1 MHLGPILTCITLIS
15 AKDLW
20 VGAGGLRCIL
30 VSAGGCSE
38 DQCHACLFSPRTSRA
53 LIALRAQQRCPPRN
67 TTCKY
72 TRGGKNTAVQ
82 KRIAVPME
90 SCLVPSALHAQAAL
104 PIRALRVRFNR
115 FRVRPTRM
123 QRATLECIL
132 GGSYTGVQF
141 RAGIGRVGVLATLEL
156 GACPLLMH
164 CHPITLIIILIII
177 FVAHTIIIIIIMVL
191 ISFCCQDQRLL

>member
-1 MHLGPILTCITLIS
+1 M
-15 AKDLW
+15 
-20 VGAGGLRCIL
+20 RCIL
-30 VSAGGCSE
+30 VSAGAVKINVTRASSLLG
-38 DQCHACLFSPRTSRA
+38 PVA
-53 LIALRAQQRCPPRN
+53 LIAPRAQQRCPPRN

-72 TRGGKNTAVQ
+72 TRGGKYTAVQ
-82 KRIAVPME
+82 KRIAVAME
-90 SCLVPSALHAQAAL
+90 SCLVPSALHAHAAL

-115 FRVRPTRM
+115 LRVRPTRM

-164 CHPITLIIILIII
+164 CHPITLIIIINIII
-177 FVAHTIIIIIIMVL
+177 FVVLTIIITIMVL
-191 ISFCCQDQRLL
+191 ISFCCQDHRLL

>member
-30 VSAGGCSE
+30 VSASAVKINVTRASSLLGPS
-38 DQCHACLFSPRTSRA
+38 A
-53 LIALRAQQRCPPRN
+53 LIAPRAQQRCPPRN

-115 FRVRPTRM
+115 FRVRPTRSNV
-123 QRATLECIL
+123 QRWSAFWVDLILECSSGQEL
-132 GGSYTGVQF
+132 AGSGF
-141 RAGIGRVGVLATLEL
+141 W
-156 GACPLLMH
+156 LL
-164 CHPITLIIILIII
+164 
-177 FVAHTIIIIIIMVL
+177 
-191 ISFCCQDQRLL
+191 

>member
-1 MHLGPILTCITLIS
+1 
-15 AKDLW
+15 
-20 VGAGGLRCIL
+20 
-30 VSAGGCSE
+30 
-38 DQCHACLFSPRTSRA
+38 
-53 LIALRAQQRCPPRN
+53 
-67 TTCKY
+67 
-72 TRGGKNTAVQ
+72 
-82 KRIAVPME
+82 ME

-115 FRVRPTRM
+115 LRVRPTRM

-164 CHPITLIIILIII
+164 CHPITLIIIILITII
-177 FVAHTIIIIIIMVL
+177 VVHTIIIIIIIFVVFTMIIITIMVL
-191 ISFCCQDQRLL
+191 INFCC